1 MSWQESIIGA
11 SDSLRVAASALNSAS
26 HKLILVTSPD
36 GKLLGTVS
44 DGDLRR
50 AILKGLVLDDPVTVI
65 MNSTYISGREGM
77 PAWELR
83 ALMKQNEI
91 DELPIID
98 GEGHV
103 VNLVS
108 IRQEDPKFKGTF
120 VIMAG
125 GRGVRLMPLTEATP
139 KPMLL
144 VGSKPI
150 LEHILISAI
159 SQGFSEFVISVNY
172 LSEIIEA
179 HFGDGSKWGISI
191 RYLRE
196 DKPLGTAGALSL
208 LPEETPGPIL
218 VANGDLI
225 TNLDFRSMLQNHL
238 ETKSDISIAVR
249 RFELRN
255 PYGVIATN
263 GNYVSSIEEKP
274 TYVSQVNTGIYV
286 LESKT
291 LKTLKPNEFCNMTDV
306 VQNFLDNGK
315 PVAAFPVHE
324 SWRDIGTPGD
334 YLSANEM

>member
-11 SDSLRVAASALNSAS
+11 SDSLRVAASVMNSAS
-26 HKLILVTSPD
+26 HKLILVTSQK
-36 GKLLGTVS
+36 GILLGTVS

-50 AILKGLVLDDPVTVI
+50 AMLRGLGLDKPVTEI
-65 MNSTYISGREGM
+65 MNSTFIAGRADMSLTEQ
-77 PAWELR
+77 R
-83 ALMKQNEI
+83 ALMKLHEI

-98 GEGHV
+98 GEGNI

-108 IRQEDPKFKGTF
+108 IRQEEPKFKGTF

-125 GRGVRLMPLTEATP
+125 GRGVRMMPLTEATP

-159 SQGFSEFVISVNY
+159 SQGFSDFVISVNY
-172 LSEIIEA
+172 LSEVIEA
-179 HFGDGSKWGISI
+179 HFGDGSKWGVAI

-196 DKPLGTAGALSL
+196 EKPLGTAGALSL
-208 LPEETPGPIL
+208 LPEDTPGPIL

-225 TNLDFRSMLQNHL
+225 TNLDFRSMLQNHTD
-238 ETKSDISIAVR
+238 TKSGISIAVR

-286 LESKT
+286 LDSEAVRT
-291 LKTLKPNEFCNMTDV
+291 LRPNEFCNMTDL
-306 VQNFLDNGK
+306 VQTFLDTGRR
-315 PVAAFPVHE
+315 VAAFPVHE

-334 YLSANEM
+334 YLSANEL